1 MKFYLLFSGIAAAV
15 GCISILF
22 SAFYRNKMEF
32 AKSMVGICEQG
43 LARRARDWQRLPE
56 HQVLD
61 IVDEGAVA
69 SDLNLFGFG
78 SLMQLV
84 CTAETI
90 EGRSTLANWFLS
102 CPTEQQVRQRQTQAR
117 VLAQEIGWRQGL
129 QQRCEVIRKNQ
140 AAQVRNLKQWAG
152 DNSYQPPFWLRR
164 YAIALRFIVPAI
176 LVSFFFLPYVA
187 FLVLFIVLVVIV
199 FVNILLTIAYSGDL
213 HSHLDSLAP
222 RSLGPASRSLSRVF
236 SYLGTSAC
244 LVNETTERCGEA
256 AVGLSKLE
264 KILIMQS
271 ISSDPLL
278 AIFVGLPLQLLFMWD
293 IQVWLAAVQ
302 WRHQYGARVALW
314 FEQLGEVEALC
325 SLASLSYEQ
334 PSWDF
339 PEIQESC
346 SPSFEAK
353 DLGHPLL
360 PDDKRVVNDCVV
372 GPPGTLLMITGSNMG
387 GKSTLLRAIGI
398 NAVLAHAGS
407 PCCCS
412 SLKMT
417 PLHIMTS
424 ISISDSLDDSKS
436 FFMAQ
441 LISLKRV
448 VDHVRKI
455 RNKSK
460 NAAVMYLF
468 DEVLNGTN
476 SVDRR
481 VAVEALVG
489 FLLKRHAIGVM
500 TTHDLEIATGSEH
513 DQALKKYYLSHQ
525 IDGRSG
531 DSLLKYDYKLRP
543 GIAPNTNALVLFRLL
558 GISGEQE

>member
-1 MKFYLLFSGIAAAV
+1 MKFFLLFSGIAAAV
-15 GCISILF
+15 ACISSLF
-22 SAFYRNKMEF
+22 SLFYRHKMDF

-90 EGRSTLANWFLS
+90 DGRSTLANWFLS
-102 CPTEQQVRQRQTQAR
+102 CSTEQQVRQRQTRAR

-140 AAQVRNLKQWAG
+140 SAQVRNLKQWAG
-152 DNSYQPPFWLRR
+152 DNSYHPPFLLRR

-176 LVSFFFLPYVA
+176 LVLFFVLPYVGFPFL
-187 FLVLFIVLVVIV
+187 FLVVL
-199 FVNILLTIAYSGDL
+199 VNILLTIAYSGDL
-213 HSHLDSLAP
+213 HSHLDSMTA
-222 RSLGPASRSLSRVF
+222 RSLGPTSRSLSRVF

-244 LVNETTERCGEA
+244 LVSETTERCGEA
-256 AVGLSKLE
+256 AVGISKLE
-264 KILIMQS
+264 KILIGHS
-271 ISSDPLL
+271 ISSNPFL
-278 AIFVGLPLQLLFMWD
+278 AFFVALPLQFLFLLD
-293 IQVWLAAVQ
+293 IQLWLAAVQ
-302 WRHQYGARVALW
+302 WRHQYGARLDLW

-339 PEIQESC
+339 PEIHESC

-398 NAVLAHAGS
+398 NAVLAQAGS

-424 ISISDSLDDSKS
+424 ISVADSLDDSES

-441 LISLKRV
+441 LISVKRV

-455 RNKSK
+455 QNKP
-460 NAAVMYLF
+460 NNTAVMYLF

-513 DQALKKYYLSHQ
+513 DQALKKYYLTHQ
-525 IDGRSG
+525 IDGNSG
-531 DSLLKYDYKLRP
+531 DSLLKFDYKLRP

>member
-1 MKFYLLFSGIAAAV
+1 MKFFLLFSGIAAAV
-15 GCISILF
+15 ACISILF
-22 SAFYRNKMEF
+22 SVFYRHKMDF
-32 AKSMVGICEQG
+32 AKSMLGICEQG

-61 IVDEGAVA
+61 VVDEGAVA

-102 CPTEQQVRQRQTQAR
+102 CPTVQQVRQRQTLAR

-140 AAQVRNLKQWAG
+140 SAQVRNLKQWAG
-152 DNSYQPPFWLRR
+152 DNSYQPPFLLRR
-164 YAIALRFIVPAI
+164 YAIALRFIAPAI
-176 LVSFFFLPYVA
+176 LVSFFVLPYVGL
-187 FLVLFIVLVVIV
+187 LVLFLVVV
-199 FVNILLTIAYSGDL
+199 VNILLSIAYSGDL
-213 HSHLDSLAP
+213 HGHLDSIAP
-222 RSLGPASRSLSRVF
+222 RSLGPTSRSLSRVF

-244 LVNETTERCGEA
+244 LGNETTERCGEA

-278 AIFVGLPLQLLFMWD
+278 AFLVGIPLQFLFLWD
-293 IQVWLAAVQ
+293 IQVWSAAVQ
-302 WRHQYGARVALW
+302 WRHQYGARLALW

-339 PEIQESC
+339 PEFQESS

-424 ISISDSLDDSKS
+424 ISVSDSLDDSES

-441 LISLKRV
+441 LMSLKRV

-455 RNKSK
+455 QNKP
-460 NAAVMYLF
+460 NNTAVMYLF

-513 DQALKKYYLSHQ
+513 DQALKKYYLTHQ
-525 IDGRSG
+525 IDRSSG
-531 DSLLKYDYKLRP
+531 DSLLKFDYKLRP
-543 GIAPNTNALVLFRLL
+543 GIAPKTNALVLFRLL